1 MELKLTGV
9 AIASLEALLLD
20 YEDFLRQ
27 SNLPRWDK
35 NSPKALEVRGKYRS
49 ERSDQSDNSYQSDR
63 YNFKTASAEV
73 AANTIICLI
82 IQAIYL

>member
-27 SNLPRWDK
+27 RNLPRGDK

-49 ERSDQSDNSYQSDR
+49 DQSDR
-63 YNFKTASAEV
+63 YNFNTSSAEV
-73 AANTIICLI
+73 ATNTMICRLI